1 MEYLDAY
8 LLKEKKKRPAL
19 FPDFERP
26 EQFADT
32 DGEVEITFLLLPSRW
47 LRRPKRLTKRL
58 ARMTRRYP
66 PRGQV
71 WYEDRLQEALAEGAG
86 HADGAGHAGGLPHA
100 DGTGHADGARHADG
114 TLNAVP
120 WGLFWMARF
129 YREQPFRDNLIVLLP
144 DFPEEEPERIL
155 MRQEEWMRE
164 FLGKAYEKLNGLL
177 LVSTAIPESVGSLP
191 LTEKHAY
198 YEHIYQDT
206 GLPVIGVGRLPD
218 YSRGKASG
226 RTVCVDAGQ
235 KGPVPFRSLPEKTI
249 YLDMTSDPEKARL
262 LHAKRGDVCYRS
274 LRMYLDTFVRKRYNT
289 NRCK

>member
-86 HADGAGHAGGLPHA
+86 YAG
-100 DGTGHADGARHADG
+100 G
-114 TLNAVP
+114 TLNAAP

-144 DFPEEEPERIL
+144 DFPEEEQERIL

-177 LVSTAIPESVGSLP
+177 LVSTAIPESAGSLP
-191 LTEKHAY
+191 LMEKHAY

-218 YSRGKASG
+218 YFRGKASG

-262 LHAKRGDVCYRS
+262 LHAKRGDVWYRS